1 MSNERRRAETVP
13 CWHAFAD
20 RREAFILQAAAGRSE
35 YKTGILEEAFA
46 KQLETL
52 GFQRRVRL
60 RESKTPVH

>member
-1 MSNERRRAETVP
+1 MNVAEQKLCRVGTRSLI
-13 CWHAFAD
+13 A
-20 RREAFILQAAAGRSE
+20 EALILQAAAGRSE